1 MKKNSMMR
9 ILQAGFMTALLAAG
23 MMLPAAAGE
32 TEKADASKAETI
44 SIGQKDSDEDYEVTL
59 INESGKEIGEIALR
73 AAYEEYSDNLLPE
86 KVTMKDQEQGT
97 LWCKPAEMIN
107 FVPPVYD
114 IRLTF
119 TDDSEAVLH
128 TLPFGDAD
136 TLTVKTD
143 EASGIVYVSFHSLSL
158 DADTDSLQAEKNIAQ
173 SGEDGMIADYLA
185 RTGQT
190 SSQDAAA
197 ADDGSAQSA
206 PVQEA
211 PAPAPAPA
219 PEQCLDDGL
228 MF

>member
-1 MKKNSMMR
+1 MKKNSMMK

-23 MMLPAAAGE
+23 MMLPAAAEE
-32 TEKADASKAETI
+32 TEKADAAKTEAI

-86 KVTMKDQEQGT
+86 NVTMKDQEQGT

-119 TDDSEAVLH
+119 TDDTEAVLH

-136 TLTVKTD
+136 ALTVKTD
-143 EASGIVYVSFHSLSL
+143 EESGIVYVSFHSLSL

-173 SGEDGMIADYLA
+173 TGEDSMIADYLA
-185 RTGQT
+185 RTGKAP
-190 SSQDAAA
+190 SQEEAA
-197 ADDGSAQSA
+197 ADDGSGQSA
-206 PVQEA
+206 PAQE
-211 PAPAPAPA
+211 APAPAPA